1 MLEERYLF
9 GLVGKGETGSD
20 CDVTCF
26 HTWKSAWVGGV
37 SALYRTTRQGP
48 QVLRDPRS
56 SWSRGWGLGL
66 STKAQTRALA
76 SAPEPLC
83 LSQHVPPKWYNIHI
97 SKSFEGAAGALAAHP
112 SPTCQ
117 HRAVFVS
124 VSCGSSHLE
133 AAQVSAVNNRARG
146 GRETGFSPFGNVLY
160 FYSVSSRMPDCSVFP
175 EIYCGRCCSGLVRD
189 GGDPG
194 GPGTAG
200 ETEAGVAGAA
210 RCR

>member
-1 MLEERYLF
+1 MIKRELQKYLKAGDVMLEERYLF

-83 LSQHVPPKWYNIHI
+83 LSQHVPPQMVQY
-97 SKSFEGAAGALAAHP
+97 S
-112 SPTCQ
+112 
-117 HRAVFVS
+117 
-124 VSCGSSHLE
+124 
-133 AAQVSAVNNRARG
+133 
-146 GRETGFSPFGNVLY
+146 Y
-160 FYSVSSRMPDCSVFP
+160 FQEF
-175 EIYCGRCCSGLVRD
+175 
-189 GGDPG
+189 
-194 GPGTAG
+194 
-200 ETEAGVAGAA
+200 
-210 RCR
+210 